1 MSTYE
6 EVLHLAQTLHPNE
19 QSRLLAALATMIYGS
34 VEFEDND
41 DIISA
46 DELAESDLALQAYRS
61 GDDLG
66 LSAADLKLKLFG
78 VSSE

>member
-1 MSTYE
+1 MSNYE

-19 QSRLLAALATMIYGS
+19 QSRLFAALANMIYSS
-34 VEFEDND
+34 VEVEGND

-46 DELAESDLALQAYRS
+46 DELAESDFALRAYRS
-61 GDDLG
+61 GDDPG

-78 VSSE
+78 QSGE

>member
-19 QSRLLAALATMIYGS
+19 QSRLLAALAKMIYGS
-34 VEFEDND
+34 VEVEGND
-41 DIISA
+41 DVISA
-46 DELAESDLALQAYRS
+46 DELAESDFALQAYRS
-61 GDDLG
+61 GDDPG

-78 VSSE
+78 KSSE